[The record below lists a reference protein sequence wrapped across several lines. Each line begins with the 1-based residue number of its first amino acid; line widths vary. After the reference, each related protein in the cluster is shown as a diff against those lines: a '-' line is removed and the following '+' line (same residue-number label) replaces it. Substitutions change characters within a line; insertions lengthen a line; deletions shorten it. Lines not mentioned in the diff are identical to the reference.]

1 MTDEELIST
10 LRSRTKKVLSKNWL
24 AGRECPECGSEA
36 DRPKCMWDFGPNC
49 PRLDPDNYSPPA
61 WEYVPDKDCAT
72 AADRIEAL
80 TTEVAAYGRSLELK
94 QALIEDLKAEI
105 EQLRERL
112 AALDQQ
118 AEALGGCGDANCVIH
133 RPKGQ
138 HTNGG
143 CHCYENRAKMRIWT
157 QQVSYFRSKVRA
169 ALEKKP

>member
-1 MTDEELIST
+1 MTDEQLVAA

-24 AGRECPECGSEA
+24 AGRECPKCGSEA

-80 TTEVAAYGRSLELK
+80 TAKNELWRKALEF
-94 QALIEDLKAEI
+94 I
-105 EQLRERL
+105 
-112 AALDQQ
+112 
-118 AEALGGCGDANCVIH
+118 ALGSIIELDDEDV
-133 RPKGQ
+133 PVQ
-138 HTNGG
+138 VWLDD
-143 CHCYENRAKMRIWT
+143 EDMRSIA
-157 QQVSYFRSKVRA
+157 RA

>member
-1 MTDEELIST
+1 MTDEELIAA

-80 TTEVAAYGRSLELK
+80 TVEIDWVYKRIEAYKR
-94 QALIEDLKAEI
+94 
-105 EQLRERL
+105 
-112 AALDQQ
+112 
-118 AEALGGCGDANCVIH
+118 ALGGTI
-133 RPKGQ
+133 
-138 HTNGG
+138 
-143 CHCYENRAKMRIWT
+143 IWET
-157 QQVSYFRSKVRA
+157 
-169 ALEKKP
+169 P